1 MKTLFSTFPFAS
13 FIVLGALG
21 ALGAQPARGAEP
33 GKPLKALMIVGGCC
47 HDYKSQKNIVAEAL
61 SKQFPIEWTVIHD
74 RKAAGADAAGDV
86 SGAQSFVDSRDHVCS
101 VYGKDDWAKGY
112 DVVVHNECF
121 GAVKDPAVV
130 ARIARAHKE
139 GGVPAVFLH
148 CAMHSYRMAEN
159 ADAWR
164 EVVGAK
170 STYHEAQAVLEV
182 KAVDSKHPVMR
193 GFPAQWTTPAKDELY
208 VVEKLWD
215 TATVLGTSYSEK
227 LHRDNPVIWV
237 NQIGPVRTF
246 ATSLGHPN
254 ATMEAAE
261 YLQLVGRG
269 LLWVC
274 GRLTADTQP
283 AGR

>member
-1 MKTLFSTFPFAS
+1 MKKHLLPALFLALSFFTLPPCAS
-13 FIVLGALG
+13 A
-21 ALGAQPARGAEP
+21 ADP

-47 HDYKSQKNIVAEAL
+47 HDYKAQKSIVAEAL
-61 SKQFPIEWTVIHD
+61 SKQFAIEWTVIHD
-74 RKAAGADAAGDV
+74 RKPAAGNGAAV
-86 SGAQSFVDSRDHVCS
+86 GAEQAYVDTRDHVCS
-101 VYGKDDWAKGY
+101 IYASEDWAKGY

-121 GAVKDPAVV
+121 GAVKDPAVI
-130 ARIARAHKE
+130 ARITRAHKE

-170 STYHEAQAVLEV
+170 STYHEAQAVLDV
-182 KAVDSKHPVMR
+182 KRVEERHPVME

-215 TATVLGTSYSEK
+215 TATVLATSYSAK
-227 LHRDNPVIWV
+227 LQRDNPVVWV
-237 NQIGPVRTF
+237 NQLGAVRTF

-254 ATMEAAE
+254 ATMESPE
-261 YLQLVGRG
+261 YLRMVGRG
-269 LLWVC
+269 VLWVC
-274 GRLTADTQP
+274 GKLELDGKAV
-283 AGR
+283 GK

>member
-1 MKTLFSTFPFAS
+1 MKKFLPPALA
-13 FIVLGALG
+13 IAAALG
-21 ALGAQPARGAEP
+21 LVSPVVSAEDNGKA

-47 HDYKSQKNIVAEAL
+47 HDYKAQKNIIADAL
-61 SKQFPIEWTVIHD
+61 SKQFPIEWTIIHD
-74 RKAAGADAAGDV
+74 RKQSAAGASAEE
-86 SGAQSFVDSRDHVCS
+86 SFVDTREHLCS
-101 VYGKDDWAKGY
+101 VYASEDWAKGY

-121 GAVKDPAVV
+121 GAMKDPAVI

-170 STYHEAQAVLEV
+170 SVYHEPGAVLDV
-182 KAVDSKHPVMR
+182 KTVDAKHPVME

-215 TATVLGTSYSEK
+215 TATVLGTSYSAK
-227 LHRDNPVIWV
+227 LQRDNPVIWV
-237 NQIGPVRTF
+237 NQVGKVRTF
-246 ATSLGHPN
+246 STSLGHPN

-261 YLQLVGRG
+261 YTGLVGRG

-274 GRLTADTQP
+274 GKLGAEVRP
-283 AGR
+283 ATP

>member
-1 MKTLFSTFPFAS
+1 MKNPLPVLALAAFSLFALRIPGAS
-13 FIVLGALG
+13 A
-21 ALGAQPARGAEP
+21 AEA

-47 HDYKSQKNIVAEAL
+47 HDYKAQKNIVAEAL
-61 SKQFPIEWTVIHD
+61 SKQFPIEWTIIHD
-74 RKAAGADAAGDV
+74 RKQAASDAAAGAEQAFFDT
-86 SGAQSFVDSRDHVCS
+86 RDHVCS
-101 VYGKDDWAKGY
+101 VYASDDWARGY

-121 GAVKDPAVV
+121 GAVKDPAVI

-182 KAVDSKHPVMR
+182 KVVEAAHPVMK
-193 GFPAQWTTPAKDELY
+193 GFPAQWSTPAKDELY
-208 VVEKLWD
+208 VVEKMWD
-215 TATVLGTSYSEK
+215 SATVLGTSYSEK
-227 LHRDNPVIWV
+227 LKRDNPVIWV
-237 NQIGPVRTF
+237 NQAGRLRTF

-254 ATMEAAE
+254 ATMESPE

-269 LLWVC
+269 VLWVC
-274 GRLTADTQP
+274 GRLGAETAAP
-283 AGR
+283 SK